1 MKQEFIRVGR
11 IVNAHGIRGEV
22 RVQPRRVSPALLTR
36 CKTFYIDGQPITPTA
51 NHVHKELVLLKLPGV
66 DDMNAALTYKNKD
79 LFLRRADIVLPEG
92 EYFDD
97 ELLGLKVYDCDTGA
111 LLGTLTAVDEYPAS
125 KVYTVKGEREILIP
139 AVKDAF
145 IRTHQIRAYTT
156 NKQMQVDDY
165 PYGGG
170 RGAVMQADPLFR
182 CWEHVVNTYGP
193 GRTIFM
199 SPCGRTFTQSV
210 ARELKAQYDHLILV
224 CGHYEGIDQRFIDAC
239 VDEELSMGDFVLTGG
254 EIPAMAVPEI
264 LLSGDHAKVAAWRKK
279 ESYKRTMTR
288 RPDLFA
294 NFDETKLTTKA
305 ERKIL
310 AQAKEEFAAEQAE
323 TSTEPEE

>member
-22 RVQPRRVSPALLTR
+22 RVQPRRVSPGLLTR

-97 ELLGLKVYDCDTGA
+97 ELLGLEVYDCETGA

-145 IRTHQIRAYTT
+145 IRS
-156 NKQMQVDDY
+156 VDLDA
-165 PYGGG
+165 G
-170 RGAVMQADPLFR
+170 RMNVKV
-182 CWEHVVNTYGP
+182 WEG
-193 GRTIFM
+193 M
-199 SPCGRTFTQSV
+199 
-210 ARELKAQYDHLILV
+210 
-224 CGHYEGIDQRFIDAC
+224 
-239 VDEELSMGDFVLTGG
+239 
-254 EIPAMAVPEI
+254 
-264 LLSGDHAKVAAWRKK
+264 
-279 ESYKRTMTR
+279 
-288 RPDLFA
+288 
-294 NFDETKLTTKA
+294 
-305 ERKIL
+305 
-310 AQAKEEFAAEQAE
+310 
-323 TSTEPEE
+323 